1 MHTLASNP
9 WPTRIAL
16 GGAAL
21 GGLGLIMWV
30 ASQWAGWGLPLR
42 FGLAQAVLA
51 LGLLGAAV
59 TTGRQAFAL
68 LGWLAIGAL
77 FALIGQTYQTGAD
90 PWQLFA
96 LWTLLALPVALAARS
111 DALWSGWALVAAVA
125 VARWLSTRSGLIF
138 SDAPPPLS
146 ALVAALLL
154 AAIWLAVGPLA
165 RRWTG
170 AGRWAP
176 RVASVAM
183 LLVLAG
189 MGVMALVDARSM
201 TLPLTWLVALLAVA
215 VLAAALTR
223 APWQDAGQLA
233 ATALA
238 ALVLLVAWAAVR
250 LLKWGASDP
259 ISALLLLGVLAAV
272 LLALLAWA
280 LLRWQA
286 RRADATTAIWPV
298 AALTALGA
306 WLAAVPLL
314 AGLGLALGAAFRS
327 SFWLVG
333 AVLWVGAVAVLRR
346 PGLTRF
352 VEQVMVP
359 VLLAGG
365 VALAVGASTDGPAER
380 GAAVGLAAT
389 LVAAALLPQ
398 PWLRGVL
405 GALAL
410 VAAQIMLGGRLVDGA
425 GWAETT
431 LLLAWLLATPLHR
444 HPRWQPVALGWIVAW
459 LGLVMWSGGPT
470 LLVAG
475 VAGEMG
481 DGWSMWTVVGVAHKL
496 SAALAVVAAV
506 LLWRMLPA
514 LRGLRAAVVAAV
526 LVALAAAVPALG
538 GVLLVL
544 VLGWLHGT
552 RSLVALATLAALWL
566 VGTLYYEL
574 HWPLAHKGLALAVA
588 GTLLVASVWRPR
600 AQWQAP
606 RGVRPMALLLG
617 ALAATLALAN
627 TTIWRQ
633 QQIVAQGRTVYVALA
648 PADPRSLLAG
658 DYMRLAFELPE
669 AVFSTPGATRVRA
682 RVDAQGV
689 ATVTA
694 VLAPGA
700 VVGAGEVAL
709 PLRRRLS
716 RGRGPVLVTDAYYFP
731 EGQAARFA
739 SARYGVLRVLPDGR
753 ALLTGLADAQRRP
766 L

>member
-1 MHTLASNP
+1 MHTLESSP

-21 GGLGLIMWV
+21 GGIGLIMWV
-30 ASQWAGWGLPLR
+30 ASQWVGWGLPLR
-42 FGLAQAVLA
+42 FGLAQAVLT
-51 LGLLGAAV
+51 LGLLGAAF

-96 LWTLLALPVALAARS
+96 LWTLLALPVALAVRS

-125 VARWLSTRSGLIF
+125 VASWLATQDSSRF
-138 SDAPPPLS
+138 WNVPPPAS
-146 ALVAALLL
+146 ALAAALLL
-154 AAIWLAVGPLA
+154 ATIWLAVGPLV

-170 AGRWAP
+170 AGRWPP
-176 RVASVAM
+176 RVAAVA
-183 LLVLAG
+183 LLVVLTG
-189 MGVMALVDARSM
+189 MGVVAMADAQH
-201 TLPLTWLVALLAVA
+201 TALPPTWLVALVAVAALAVA
-215 VLAAALTR
+215 LTR
-223 APWQDAGQLA
+223 PPWQDVGQLA

-238 ALVLLVAWAAVR
+238 TLVLLVAWAGVH
-250 LLKWGASDP
+250 LLDGAGSKP
-259 ISALLLLGVLAAV
+259 IGTLLLLGVLAAV

-286 RRADATTAIWPV
+286 HSAGEGAPVWPV

-314 AGLGLALGAAFRS
+314 AGLGLALGTAFES

-333 AVLWVGAVAVLRR
+333 AVLWALAVAVLRR
-346 PGLTRF
+346 PTLTRF
-352 VEQVMVP
+352 AAQLMVP

-365 VALAVGASTDGPAER
+365 VALAVGTGMNGHEVR
-380 GAAVGLAAT
+380 GAAVGLVAALT
-389 LVAAALLPQ
+389 AAALLPQ

-410 VAAQIMLGGRLVDGA
+410 VAARLMLADGFVGGF
-425 GWAETT
+425 GWVGTA

-481 DGWSMWTVVGVAHKL
+481 GGWSMWTVAGVAHKL

-574 HWPLAHKGLALAVA
+574 HWPLATKGLALALA
-588 GTLLVASVWRPR
+588 GALLVASVWRPR
-600 AQWQAP
+600 ARWQAP
-606 RGVRPMALLLG
+606 RGVLPMALLLG
-617 ALAATLALAN
+617 ALVASLALAN

-648 PADPRSLLAG
+648 PVDPRSLLAG

-669 AVFSTPGATRVRA
+669 AVRDHPEATRVRA
-682 RVDAQGV
+682 RVDALGV

-700 VVGAGEVAL
+700 TVGDGEVAL
-709 PLRRRLS
+709 PLRWLS
-716 RGRGPVLVTDAYYFP
+716 RGPGLVTDAYYFP

-739 SARYGVLRVLPDGR
+739 SAHYGVLRVLPDGR

>member
-1 MHTLASNP
+1 MYTAEPTP

-21 GGLGLIMWV
+21 CGIGLILWV
-30 ASQWAGWGLPLR
+30 ASQWAGWGLATR
-42 FGLAQAVLA
+42 FGLTQAVLA
-51 LGLLGAAV
+51 LGLLGAAF
-59 TTGRQAFAL
+59 TTGRSAFAL

-125 VARWLSTRSGLIF
+125 VARWLATQGSPRFWNT
-138 SDAPPPLS
+138 PPPTS
-146 ALVAALLL
+146 ALAAALLL

-170 AGRWAP
+170 TGRWP
-176 RVASVAM
+176 VRVAAVA
-183 LLVLAG
+183 LLVVLTG
-189 MGVMALVDARSM
+189 MGIIAVVDARH
-201 TLPLTWLVALLAVA
+201 TALPLTWLVALLAVA
-215 VLAAALTR
+215 ALAGALTR
-223 APWQDAGQLA
+223 APWQDVGQLA

-238 ALVLLVAWAAVR
+238 ALVLMVGWVAVR
-250 LLKWGASDP
+250 LLEGAQGEP
-259 ISALLLLGVLAAV
+259 ILTLLLLGTLAAV
-272 LLALLAWA
+272 LLAGLAWA

-286 RRADATTAIWPV
+286 RSAGADAPVWPV

-314 AGLGLALGAAFRS
+314 AGLGLALGSAFKT

-333 AVLWVGAVAVLRR
+333 AVLWAGAVAVLRLAA
-346 PGLTRF
+346 LTRF
-352 VEQVMVP
+352 VEQLMVP

-365 VALAVGASTDGPAER
+365 VALAVGVGMDGQATR
-380 GAAVGLAAT
+380 GAGVGLAAA
-389 LVAAALLPQ
+389 LGAAALLPQ

-410 VAAQIMLGGRLVDGA
+410 VAAQFMLTDRLVGDPTWVDTA
-425 GWAETT
+425 
-431 LLLAWLLATPLHR
+431 LLLAWLLATPLHY
-444 HPRWQPVALGWIVAW
+444 HPRWRPVAMGWIVAW
-459 LGLVMWSGGPT
+459 LGLVMWHGGPT

-475 VAGEMG
+475 VAGDMG
-481 DGWSMWTVVGVAHKL
+481 GGWPAWVGSTGAHGL
-496 SAALAVVAAV
+496 SAVLALAAAAV
-506 LLWRMLPA
+506 LWRALPA
-514 LRGLRAAVVAAV
+514 LRGLRTAVAGAV

-544 VLGWLHGT
+544 VLGWRYGS

-574 HWPLAHKGLALAVA
+574 HWPLAHKGLALALA
-588 GTLLVASVWRPR
+588 GALLVASVWRPR
-600 AQWQAP
+600 ARWQAP
-606 RGVRPMALLLG
+606 RGALPMALLLG

-633 QQIVAQGRTVYVALA
+633 QHIVAQGRTVYVALV
-648 PADPRSLLAG
+648 PVDPRSLLAG
-658 DYMRLAFELPE
+658 DYMQLAFELPE
-669 AVFSTPGATRVRA
+669 AVRNDLEATRVRA
-682 RVDAQGV
+682 RVDALGV

-700 VVGAGEVAL
+700 AVGEGEVAL
-709 PLRRRLS
+709 PLRWL
-716 RGRGPVLVTDAYYFP
+716 GRGPGLVTDAYYFP

-739 SARYGVLRVLPDGR
+739 PARYGVLRVLPDGR